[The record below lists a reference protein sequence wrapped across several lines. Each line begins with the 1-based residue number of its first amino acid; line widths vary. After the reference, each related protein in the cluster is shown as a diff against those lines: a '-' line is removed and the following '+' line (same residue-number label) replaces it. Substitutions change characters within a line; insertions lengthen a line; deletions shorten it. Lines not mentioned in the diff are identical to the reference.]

1 MIWFLWCL
9 DCVLTQF
16 LCLVIYGGFLLD
28 YFVFNFG
35 KALFAKRLHR
45 EKQFLPLTV
54 SKRTSHFNTMFPKI
68 KPQFLSWLLQS
79 MYNISQKNTRQLFYP
94 SLLAEWRG
102 LSRSGND
109 LFGKMKML
117 LPAKTYKRYRDGAL
131 LDQRR
136 KVGAIIRTKVFCFWV
151 DNFNKQFRK
160 TYIFGKRSSV
170 PYQQVDY
177 TPFAISEIPN
187 SQNLKLKHRIVN
199 GSIVPAF
206 PLKPTNPIFTRLMID
221 FVSST
226 WDHNQNPRFWQKSVA
241 RQSQTF
247 NVPLKLED
255 DITTKDDIFRGSKDG
270 LRYFHPV
277 QLAHYNINSRAGLAE
292 CVKDIRKI
300 FVSKNT
306 YCMAK
311 VDIDIFWKFS
321 RVRIGY
327 YLFI

>member
-1 MIWFLWCL
+1 M
-9 DCVLTQF
+9 
-16 LCLVIYGGFLLD
+16 YGGFLLD

-35 KALFAKRLHR
+35 KALLAKRLHK

-54 SKRTSHFNTMFPKI
+54 AKRTSHFNSMFPQV
-68 KPQFLSWLLQS
+68 KPQFVSWLLQS

-131 LDQRR
+131 LNQRR
-136 KVGAIIRTKVFCFWV
+136 KVKAIIRTKIFCFWV

-160 TYIFGKRSSV
+160 TYIFGKRASL
-170 PYQQVDY
+170 PYHKVDY
-177 TPFAISEIPN
+177 TPFAISEVSN
-187 SQNLKLKHRIVN
+187 NENLNLRHNVRH
-199 GSIVPAF
+199 GLIVPAF
-206 PLKPTNPIFTRLMID
+206 PLKPTNVLFTQNMID
-221 FVSST
+221 AVKV
-226 WDHNQNPRFWQKSVA
+226 WDDNDNPRFWQMSLA
-241 RQSQTF
+241 RQTQTF

-255 DITTKDDIFRGSKDG
+255 DLPTGDHVFKGSKDG
-270 LRYFHPV
+270 LRFFQPV
-277 QLAHYNINSRAGLAE
+277 QLAHYNINSLSGLAK
-292 CVKDIRKI
+292 CVQDIQKI
-300 FVSKNT
+300 FVKKNS

-321 RVRIGY
+321 RVSID
-327 YLFI
+327 FSFSMFSI